1 MQWCQHSMKA
11 LASAMFFACFAST
24 VLAESPVRQSSV
36 RTVVPEELRNH
47 FKDTSELGPSAAS
60 ALPICADQP
69 VVRMKPFIVP
79 AYREL
84 RALPAIFQQQER
96 LFKEKK
102 FWLKNGGVLSLHA
115 GKVFTAALELNFR
128 VHGNGA
134 DLFRFSISW

>member
-1 MQWCQHSMKA
+1 MKA
-11 LASAMFFACFAST
+11 LPSVLFCACVAST
-24 VLAESPVRQSSV
+24 ALAESPAPRSAV
-36 RTVVPEELRNH
+36 RTVIPEELKNQYQP
-47 FKDTSELGPSAAS
+47 TAEPGTSAAP
-60 ALPICADQP
+60 ALPISADEP
-69 VVRMKPFIVP
+69 VVRMNPFIVP